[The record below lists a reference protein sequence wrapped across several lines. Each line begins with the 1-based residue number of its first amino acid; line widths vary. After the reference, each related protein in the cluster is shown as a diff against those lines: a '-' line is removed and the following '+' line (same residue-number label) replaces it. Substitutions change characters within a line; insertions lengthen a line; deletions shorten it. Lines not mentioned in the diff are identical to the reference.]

1 MIRLAYSVC
10 LSVVVLLPVVAADAD
25 TPLTAAAAAACD
37 YDASVPFVAAGASS
51 SVVDNDDDEYASVA
65 MKDNDI

>member
-25 TPLTAAAAAACD
+25 TPLTAAAAACD